1 MIELKRREELIEN
14 NLGLVH
20 ACANRFRNRG
30 VEYDDLYQAGC
41 VGLIKAADGYDDSLG
56 YSFSTYAFPVI
67 MGEIKRIFRDG
78 GTVKIG
84 RAMKE
89 KIRNAK
95 QIKDDFTLKNGYE
108 PTVSQ
113 MAELM
118 GVDVAEAAEI
128 LTASMPIISL
138 TSEDENESRQLDI
151 RVESPDESISEK
163 LALEQTVSSL
173 CEEDK
178 KLIEFRYFKGL
189 TQSKT
194 AQLLGISQVQVSRKE
209 KKILLEM
216 RKRLT

>member
-84 RAMKE
+84 RAMKD

-108 PTVSQ
+108 PKVSQ